1 VSIPTNFWWNIAE
14 AISVLVVN
22 TVTWVPV
29 YDLRVATINNLP
41 PSTVTLDFRCEVTQA
56 TGENW
61 DNVKLTLTT
70 ASQESQ
76 LVQLPEPKKIDIGL
90 TLPGPSFPG
99 IGPGS
104 RPQPFPFQSGGV
116 FQNIQRSL
124 PPPHQHQP
132 VTLFGGSNVAPA
144 APPPPPRDGN
154 WGQVQL
160 AQESGGQ
167 QPVNVTPVPPAPRQ
181 SVKAPSASQP
191 VAQFISKVR
200 LYPAKIFHDTRC
212 SM

>member
-1 VSIPTNFWWNIAE
+1 
-14 AISVLVVN
+14 VVN
-22 TVTWVPV
+22 KVTWVPV

-90 TLPGPSFPG
+90 ILPGPSFPG

-116 FQNIQRSL
+116 FQNVQRSL
-124 PPPHQHQP
+124 PPPHQHQSA
-132 VTLFGGSNVAPA
+132 TLFGGSNVASA
-144 APPPPPRDGN
+144 APPPPSRDEN

-167 QPVNVTPVPPAPRQ
+167 QQGNITPVPLAPRQ
-181 SVKAPSASQP
+181 SVQVPSASQP